1 VTVPLSAGAVVHA
14 ADVALE
20 HAPVSPEQTL
30 KGAPTV
36 GEVALGE
43 IAGATVGIW
52 ECTPGMSTDTEVDEV
67 FVVLS
72 GRAHID
78 FVKPELPSID
88 VRAGDVV
95 RLEAGMRTVWTVTET
110 LRKIY
115 VA

>member
-1 VTVPLSAGAVVHA
+1 MTRTLPPGTVVHA
-14 ADVALE
+14 ADMAVE
-20 HAPVSPEQTL
+20 HAPVTPTQTL

-36 GEVALGE
+36 GFAALAETSGVEVG
-43 IAGATVGIW
+43 VW
-52 ECTPGMSTDTEVDEV
+52 ECTPGISTDTEVDEV

-78 FVKPELPSID
+78 FVEPGLPAID

-95 RLEAGMRTVWTVTET
+95 RLEAGMKTVWTVTQT

-115 VA
+115 IA